1 MFDRRRPGSGPADQ
15 DTISMRS
22 KTPTPDPTP
31 RIARFRGDRRAALSL
46 TFDDGFRAEVRDALE
61 ILDPLGLKGTFF
73 LIPHAMAPENPD
85 HEKFITF
92 EQARELIRNGHEVG
106 THGQTKYKLHEA
118 DDATLDEQINGG
130 WQLLADRTGVPPRSY
145 AAPGG
150 SNARDPRVQA
160 KVFERHLFL
169 RLNALGYGNTVQRR
183 WSDRKTRARLKEA
196 AKAGEWLTACIH
208 SIVGGY
214 SPFASKAAFRVH
226 CEWLRA
232 QDEWLWVAPMGE
244 VGRYE
249 RMRDAARVEILST
262 QPRAVRFRVVCDL
275 EPRAV
280 FDRPL
285 TAVVSAPA
293 ARAASATDSDGRGLR
308 FSIRDGE
315 IRVEAPADGRPVT
328 VAW

>member
-1 MFDRRRPGSGPADQ
+1 MRPSAPPAD
-15 DTISMRS
+15 
-22 KTPTPDPTP
+22 PNP

-46 TFDDGFRAEVRDALE
+46 TFDDGFRSEVRDALE

-73 LIPHAMAPENPD
+73 LIPHAMTPEHPD
-85 HEKFITF
+85 HEKFIAF
-92 EQARELIRNGHEVG
+92 EQARDLIRKGHEVG

-130 WQLLADRTGVPPRSY
+130 WQLLADRTGVPPVSY

-150 SNARDPRVQA
+150 SDARDPRVQA
-160 KVFERHLFL
+160 KVYERHLFL
-169 RLNALGYGNTVQRR
+169 RLDALGYGNTARRR
-183 WSDRKTRARLKEA
+183 WSDRKTRARLREA
-196 AKAGEWLTACIH
+196 ARSGEWLTACIH

-214 SPFASKAAFRVH
+214 APFASKDAFRAH

-244 VGRYE
+244 VGRYA
-249 RMRDAARVEILST
+249 RMRDAARVETLST
-262 QPRAVRFRVVCDL
+262 HPRAVRFRVVCDL

-285 TAVVSAPA
+285 TAVVTASDAHA
-293 ARAASATDSDGRGLR
+293 AAATDSDGRGLR